1 MRDLANTGIE
11 RGATTGVLGASI
23 EGRALYESLGWRVH
37 APLAGFVY
45 RATS

>member
-1 MRDLANTGIE
+1 MRGLANTG
-11 RGATTGVLGASI
+11 I

-45 RATS
+45 RAMS